1 MNLLG
6 KETRNV
12 QNPALGGFLIWRFVV
27 GYVAGNEGLR
37 SVPLPLVFVVLPVLF
52 HKETAKFAASTNK
65 SSGLRK
71 FAHKFGESKNA
82 KSDLLASIHA
92 RSRKLR
98 ELTANSIGLAVSAG
112 LLYLDPKSG
121 EIFPLSSSRAKFKI
135 PVSVRQLDSA
145 AERLGVW
152 CSRLTL
158 HEISMILR
166 VRF

>member
-71 FAHKFGESKNA
+71 FAHKFGESK
-82 KSDLLASIHA
+82 KC
-92 RSRKLR
+92 
-98 ELTANSIGLAVSAG
+98 
-112 LLYLDPKSG
+112 
-121 EIFPLSSSRAKFKI
+121 
-135 PVSVRQLDSA
+135 Q
-145 AERLGVW
+145 ERLAGFNS
-152 CSRLTL
+152 CTKPKAP
-158 HEISMILR
+158 R
-166 VRF
+166 VNGKFHRPGCLGRASLP